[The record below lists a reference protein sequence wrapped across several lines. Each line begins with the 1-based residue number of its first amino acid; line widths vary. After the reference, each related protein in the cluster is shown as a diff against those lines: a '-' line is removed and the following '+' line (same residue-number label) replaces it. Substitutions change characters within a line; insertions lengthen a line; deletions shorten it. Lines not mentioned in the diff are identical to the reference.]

1 MADNAR
7 SGAEDLVLG
16 AQVLY
21 VDENSINRT
30 LAALLLKE
38 GGAVCAPMPTLRAMM
53 DAIARSRYDVVVL
66 DYETAAADPEGLD
79 MARRDPQFRDLPL
92 IAVGAGRDQADA
104 IGAATYV
111 TAPLDPIQFLAAVA
125 GARSGGHR
133 PDREGIIGRSAL
145 LARVSGKPEAAAEIL
160 AKFIQDYAGYD
171 TLIAEASRLGDGD
184 KVDFLLRNLRS
195 AASAVGADGLYRIA
209 AEVQEDAQRGGGIRE
224 KEIAEILRR
233 TIRGAVEFRA
243 SLLNGAPA
251 ATREPIRELAELA
264 GTAAEGFGG
273 TPPPGAAPLILVVD
287 DSGANRSFLNACL
300 RDEYRIAEAADG
312 EEGLLAARASP
323 APALILLDVTMPGI
337 DGYETCRLLKE
348 DPRTRAI
355 PVVFLTSLSKETDE
369 ERGLAL
375 GAVDYIRK
383 PFSVPVLKAR
393 VRSHLDLQ
401 RYREYLETLVDERTR
416 ELRETQRE
424 VVYRLA
430 RAAEYRDNDTGAHI
444 KRIGYYSMI
453 LAEKL
458 GFPRSAADN
467 LYFASSMHDVGK
479 IGIPDHILLKP
490 GKLSEEEWEIM
501 RRHPSI
507 GAGLL
512 DGHPSEL
519 LRVASRI
526 ALTHHEKWDGTG
538 YPSALSGEEIPME
551 GRVVAVCD
559 VFDAL
564 LSERPYKRQWSYD
577 ETLDEVNRLSGKHF
591 DPAVVRAFN
600 DVFPEF
606 VRIKERFA
614 D

>member
-1 MADNAR
+1 MADIAR
-7 SGAEDLVLG
+7 GGVEDWVLG

-21 VDENSINRT
+21 VDENSINRA

-38 GGAVCAPMPTLRAMM
+38 GGAVCSPVPTLRAMM

-79 MARRDPQFRDLPL
+79 MARRDPQFRDLSL
-92 IAVGAGRDQADA
+92 IAVGAGRNQADA
-104 IGAATYV
+104 IGAATFV

-125 GARSGGHR
+125 GARSGGYR
-133 PDREGIIGRSAL
+133 PERERSIGRSAL

-171 TLIAEASRLGDGD
+171 TLIAEAARLDDAD
-184 KVDFLLRNLRS
+184 KIDFLLRNLRS

-209 AEVQEDAQRGGGIRE
+209 AEVQEDAQRGIGIRE

-233 TIRGAVEFRA
+233 TIRDAVEFRA

-251 ATREPIRELAELA
+251 IREPIREQAEFA
-264 GTAAEGFGG
+264 GTATEGVGG
-273 TPPPGAAPLILVVD
+273 MPAAGDSPLVLVVD

-312 EEGLLAARASP
+312 EEGLRAARTSP

-355 PVVFLTSLSKETDE
+355 PVVFLTSLTKETDE

-375 GAVDYIRK
+375 GAVDYIKK
-383 PFSVPVLKAR
+383 PFSVAVLKAR

-453 LAEKL
+453 LAERL

-490 GKLSEEEWEIM
+490 GKLNEEEWEIM
-501 RRHPSI
+501 RRHPTI

-538 YPSALSGEEIPME
+538 YPSALAGEEIPME

-564 LSERPYKRQWSYD
+564 LSARPYKRQWSYD

-600 DVFPEF
+600 DVFPDF